1 MATCAYFWLLPPPSG
16 VQNGSNVLGATSILA
31 FVSELDA
38 LLSSLYFRQ
47 AAAQQLFF
55 LCHSRQGLMLHEV
68 LGDNKLIWFKE
79 NRKKDLGKVSNRQ
92 LCNRPFS
99 ENT

>member
-1 MATCAYFWLLPPPSG
+1 
-16 VQNGSNVLGATSILA
+16 
-31 FVSELDA
+31 
-38 LLSSLYFRQ
+38 
-47 AAAQQLFF
+47 
-55 LCHSRQGLMLHEV
+55 MLHEV